1 MTPATGTWTH
11 VAFTFDGTTVK
22 GYLDGNL
29 TLQASVSAAIQAR
42 GTALRIG
49 ADGALQQGYR
59 GLLDD
64 LRIYNRALTSLEI
77 QQDMAQPV
85 VLP

>member
-1 MTPATGTWTH
+1 M
-11 VAFTFDGTTVK
+11 
-22 GYLDGNL
+22 
-29 TLQASVSAAIQAR
+29 QAR
-42 GTALRIG
+42 GTVLRMG
-49 ADGALQQGYR
+49 VDGALQQGYR

-64 LRIYNRALTSLEI
+64 LRIYNRALAQPEI